1 MTYMT
6 SWLREVTMMR
16 GAQSGG
22 VVTFTGSGDLMGA
35 RARVVN
41 QQPGSNVIAWT

>member
-1 MTYMT
+1 MEP
-6 SWLREVTMMR
+6 SEVTMMR

-22 VVTFTGSGDLMGA
+22 VVTFAGSGELVGT

-41 QQPGSNVIAWT
+41 QKLGPGFDP